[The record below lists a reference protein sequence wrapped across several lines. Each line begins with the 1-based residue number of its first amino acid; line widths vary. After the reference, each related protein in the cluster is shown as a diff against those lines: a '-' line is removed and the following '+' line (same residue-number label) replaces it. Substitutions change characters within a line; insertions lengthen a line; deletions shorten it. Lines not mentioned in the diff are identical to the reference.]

1 MKKVLKK
8 SVVKL
13 KMCIFDKFVN
23 GKIYMLCSDLSDKI
37 YIGST
42 TVSLEERL
50 DRHVTSY
57 DDWLTSNFKTAYL
70 SSFEIL
76 KYGEYRMELLED
88 CPGIIG
94 WDLLKRE
101 QYHLVVNYK
110 HTVNIIIPGKDIKSY
125 LSDTGD
131 IYTCSCGSKILNDYK
146 VRRNHSLSS
155 VHRQL
160 IREIHTS
167 ISINSGF
174 ELIEVEEN
182 SVIKDYERGGITLTI
197 NY

>member
-1 MKKVLKK
+1 M
-8 SVVKL
+8 S
-13 KMCIFDKFVN
+13 IFDKVVN

-50 DRHVTSY
+50 DRHITCY

-88 CPGIIG
+88 CPEIIG
-94 WDLLKRE
+94 WDLLNRE

-110 HTVNIIIPGKDIKSY
+110 DTVNIIIPGKDVMTKCY
-125 LSDTGD
+125 LSDTVD
-131 IYTCSCGSKILNDYK
+131 IYTCSCGSKMLNHYK
-146 VRRNHSLSS
+146 VRRKHSLSRL
-155 VHRQL
+155 HRKL
-160 IREIHTS
+160 IRELHT
-167 ISINSGF
+167 IMSINSGF
-174 ELIEVEEN
+174 ELIEVEE
-182 SVIKDYERGGITLTI
+182 KPGGITLTI

>member
-1 MKKVLKK
+1 M
-8 SVVKL
+8 S
-13 KMCIFDKFVN
+13 IFDKVVN

-50 DRHVTSY
+50 ERHITGY

-88 CPGIIG
+88 CPEIIG

-110 HTVNIIIPGKDIKSY
+110 DTVNIIIPGKDMKCY
-125 LSDTGD
+125 LSDTSD
-131 IYTCSCGSKILNDYK
+131 IYTCSCGSKMLNDYK
-146 VRRNHSLSS
+146 VRRKHSLSI
-155 VHRQL
+155 VHRKL
-160 IREIHTS
+160 IRELHTAN
-167 ISINSGF
+167 IINSGF
-174 ELIEVEEN
+174 ELIEVEEKP
-182 SVIKDYERGGITLTI
+182 VFIDYETGRITLTI
-197 NY
+197 TY